1 MALATNMF
9 AKPAQWLF
17 LALLFLVS
25 LANAAA
31 VQPAPPLHQHQVDE
45 LRELRKSANLL
56 GRRQSSNTNFTIV
69 QGVQDTSPQPRL
81 EMRELEKNAD
91 QWNIFMLGLNRWMK
105 TNESEKVCLR
115 ELTFLVGAID

>member
-1 MALATNMF
+1 MF

-25 LANAAA
+25 LAAPAA

-56 GRRQSSNTNFTIV
+56 DRRQSSNTNFTIV
-69 QGVQDTSPQPRL
+69 QGIQDTTPQPRL
-81 EMRELEKNAD
+81 EIRELERNSD

-105 TNESEKVCLR
+105 TSESEKVCLR
-115 ELTFLVGAID
+115 EVTFLVGAID

>member
-1 MALATNMF
+1 MALAALAANMF

-25 LANAAA
+25 LAATVA
-31 VQPAPPLHQHQVDE
+31 VQPAPALHRHQVDE

-56 GRRQSSNTNFTIV
+56 DRRQSSNSSYTVV
-69 QGVQDTSPQPRL
+69 QGILDTSPQPRL
-81 EMRELEKNAD
+81 EIRELEKNVD

-105 TNESEKVCLR
+105 TNESEKVGFR
-115 ELTFLVGAID
+115 ELT

>member
-1 MALATNMF
+1 MF

-31 VQPAPPLHQHQVDE
+31 DQPAPPLHQHQVDE
-45 LRELRKSANLL
+45 LRELRKGANLL
-56 GRRQSSNTNFTIV
+56 GRRQNSNTNFTIV

-105 TNESEKVCLR
+105 TSESEKVCLR